1 MSSLNPEQTLSGNPT
16 VLFPFPEEKE
26 QRLAIERKKNGTEG
40 GGGGVWVISIRNILQ
55 TDFEGK
61 NIL

>member
-1 MSSLNPEQTLSGNPT
+1 MSSLNPEQTLSGNTT

-40 GGGGVWVISIRNILQ
+40 GGGASMG
-55 TDFEGK
+55 DFNK
-61 NIL
+61 KYPAD

>member
-1 MSSLNPEQTLSGNPT
+1 MSSLNTKQTLSGNST

-26 QRLAIERKKNGTEG
+26 QRPAIERKKNGTG
-40 GGGGVWVISIRNILQ
+40 GGGEGVWVISIKNILQ
-55 TDFEGK
+55 IDFKGK

>member
-16 VLFPFPEEKE
+16 VLFPFPEDKE
-26 QRLAIERKKNGTEG
+26 QRLAIEREKNGT
-40 GGGGVWVISIRNILQ
+40 GGGGVWEISIRNILQ

>member
-40 GGGGVWVISIRNILQ
+40 GGGGGGGGMG
-55 TDFEGK
+55 DFNK
-61 NIL
+61 KYPAD

>member
-40 GGGGVWVISIRNILQ
+40 GGGGGGGGGL
-55 TDFEGK
+55 
-61 NIL
+61 

>member
-40 GGGGVWVISIRNILQ
+40 GGGGMG
-55 TDFEGK
+55 DFNK
-61 NIL
+61 KYPAD

>member
-1 MSSLNPEQTLSGNPT
+1 MSSLNPEQTLSGNAT
-16 VLFPFPEEKE
+16 VLFPFPGEKE
-26 QRLAIERKKNGTEG
+26 QRLAIERKKNGT